1 MTTSP
6 FEHTPTSPTPVQLH
20 PSGHVDGFSRA
31 QLPPAEQWP
40 VISLAGVYA
49 VPPRL
54 NAAVELLDRAIEE
67 GHGDRVAIIVPDG
80 DGEWQETTYAQLSAQ
95 VDALAHVLVHD
106 LGLVSGNRVLC
117 RGFNGRFM
125 TVAWLATLKAG
136 MVAVTTMPMLRAGE
150 LRMVIERAEC
160 NAALCDARLLEDL
173 ASAASGTPT
182 IRAVRCWGGDG
193 ADALERAMARHTTAF
208 AAAVTSS
215 DDVALIA
222 FSSGTTG
229 TPKGCLHFHRDV
241 MAMCHGF
248 SDQVLGIT
256 PSDRCIGTPPIAFTF
271 GLGGLVCFPMAARA
285 SVVLLERASPESLLD
300 AIADTG
306 ATISFTAPTFYRH
319 MAIAIGRHPDRY
331 DTTSLR
337 VTVSAGEALP
347 DSTRTLWR
355 EATGIEM
362 LDGIGATELIHVF
375 IAAAGNDWRRGAI
388 GRAVPGYTVAV
399 LDDNLCEVATGEVGK
414 LAVRGPTGCR
424 YLADARQTTYVQ
436 GGWNLTGDACAMD
449 DDGYVYFKA
458 RTDDLI
464 ISAGYN
470 IGAPEVEGALLQH
483 DAVAECAVVGLPDE
497 ERGQIVSAFVV
508 LREGVH
514 GDVALVRALQEHVKA
529 TIAPYKY
536 PRQVRFVSALP
547 KTDTGKLQ
555 RFRLKENS

>member
-1 MTTSP
+1 MSTPSELTT
-6 FEHTPTSPTPVQLH
+6 VQLH
-20 PSGHVDGFSRA
+20 PSGHVDGFARA

-40 VISLAGVYA
+40 MITLDGVYA

-54 NAAVELLDRAIEE
+54 NAAVELLDRAISE
-67 GHGDRVAIIVPDG
+67 GHGDRVAIVVPDG
-80 DGEWQETTYAQLSAQ
+80 IGGWEETTYTQLSAQ

-106 LGLVSGNRVLC
+106 LGLVAGNRVLA
-117 RGFNGRFM
+117 RGFNSRFM

-150 LRMVIERAEC
+150 LRMVIERAQC
-160 NAALCDARLLEDL
+160 NAALCDARLLEEL
-173 ASAASGTPT
+173 ASAAAGTPS

-193 ADALERAMARHTTAF
+193 ADGLERAMARHTSAF
-208 AAAVTSS
+208 SAAATAS

-222 FSSGTTG
+222 FTSGTTG
-229 TPKGCLHFHRDV
+229 IPKGCMHFHRDV
-241 MAMCHGF
+241 MAMCRGF
-248 SDQVLGIT
+248 AEQVLGIT
-256 PSDRCIGTPPIAFTF
+256 ATDRCIGTPPIAFTF

-300 AIADTG
+300 AIAATG

-319 MAIAIGRHPDRY
+319 MAIAIREQPGRF
-331 DTTSLR
+331 TTSSLR

-347 DSTRTLWR
+347 DATRTLWR
-355 EATGIEM
+355 DATGIEM

-375 IAAAGNDWRRGAI
+375 IGAAGRDWRRGAI

-399 LDDNLCEVATGEVGK
+399 LDDDLREVPTGEVGR

-424 YLADARQTTYVQ
+424 YLADARQRTYVQ
-436 GGWNLTGDACAMD
+436 GGWNLTGDACSMD

-497 ERGQIVSAFVV
+497 ERGQVVAAFVV
-508 LREGVH
+508 LRTGYEG
-514 GDVALVRALQEHVKA
+514 DAALVRVLQEHVKA

-536 PRQVRFVSALP
+536 PRAVQFVPALP

-555 RFRLKENS
+555 RFRLKETS

>member
-1 MTTSP
+1 MSP
-6 FEHTPTSPTPVQLH
+6 PSEHTTVQLH
-20 PSGHVDGFSRA
+20 PSGHVDGFARA

-40 VISLAGVYA
+40 VITLDGVYA

-54 NAAVELLDRAIEE
+54 NAAVELLDRAISD
-67 GHGDRVAIIVPDG
+67 GHGDRVAIVVPDG
-80 DGEWQETTYAQLSAQ
+80 IGGWEETTYAELAAQ

-150 LRMVIERAEC
+150 LRTVIERAQC

-173 ASAASGTPT
+173 ASAAAGSPAM
-182 IRAVRCWGGDG
+182 RAVRYWGGDG
-193 ADALERAMARHTTAF
+193 ADTLERAMAHHTTAF
-208 AAAVTSS
+208 SAIETAS

-222 FSSGTTG
+222 FTSGTTG
-229 TPKGCLHFHRDV
+229 IPKGCMHFHRDV
-241 MAMCHGF
+241 MAMCRGF
-248 SDQVLGIT
+248 AEQVLGIT
-256 PSDRCIGTPPIAFTF
+256 ADDRCIGTPPIAFTF

-285 SVVLLERASPESLLD
+285 SVVLLERASPESLLE
-300 AIADTG
+300 AIAATG

-319 MAIAIGRHPDRY
+319 MALAIRQQPGRF

-347 DSTRTLWR
+347 DATRTLWR

-375 IAAAGNDWRRGAI
+375 IAATAADWRRGAI

-399 LDDNLCEVATGEVGK
+399 LDDDLREVPRGEVGR

-424 YLADARQTTYVQ
+424 YLADARQHSYVQ
-436 GGWNLTGDACAMD
+436 DGWNLTGDACTMD
-449 DDGYVYFKA
+449 DDGYVFFKA

-464 ISAGYN
+464 VSAGYN
-470 IGAPEVEGALLQH
+470 IGAPEVEGALLEH
-483 DAVAECAVVGLPDE
+483 AAVAECAVVGLPDD
-497 ERGQIVSAFVV
+497 ERGHVVAAFVV
-508 LREGVH
+508 LRAGID
-514 GDVALVRALQEHVKA
+514 GDAALARALQDHVKA

-536 PRQVRFVSALP
+536 PRQVEFVNELP
-547 KTDTGKLQ
+547 KTNTGKLQ
-555 RFRLKENS
+555 RFRLKEHT